1 MDTVLNVLSSSEEGS
16 VHHQVGRA
24 GVPGRGTRVQKH
36 GDMKEGGMLGDEELL
51 SVTGTG
57 GWYSGSEG
65 LGDPS
70 RPFRAS

>member
-36 GDMKEGGMLGDEELL
+36 GDMKEGGMLGDGG
-51 SVTGTG
+51 VTACD
-57 GWYSGSEG
+57 WN
-65 LGDPS
+65 
-70 RPFRAS
+70 RWVVQWK